1 MIWRWSW
8 DVNALI
14 TIVIFW
20 IVGMALLF
28 MVPRNR
34 KPSSATAW
42 LLLMYVIPLFG
53 LIIFF
58 LIGSPKLSKR
68 RRAMQHTMNDT
79 ITEAVA
85 EAQSRDKFDSLLEP
99 PIPPRYEP
107 FVKLNTN
114 LGGLPAF
121 DGNAVE
127 LLPDYLANLECI
139 AQEIDRAQRFVHME
153 YFTLSRDED
162 TQSVFAA
169 MERAHQRGVKVRVL
183 LDHLGSRPYPEF
195 KKMRKWFAE
204 AGIEYH
210 LSLPLH
216 FFGSR

>member
-8 DVNALI
+8 DVDVLI

-20 IVGMALLF
+20 IVGIVLLF
-28 MVPRNR
+28 IVPRNR

-42 LLLMYVIPLFG
+42 LLLMYVIPLLG

-58 LIGSPKLSKR
+58 LISSPKLSKR
-68 RRAMQHTMNDT
+68 RRAMQSTMNDT
-79 ITEAVA
+79 IVKAVA
-85 EAQSRDKFDSLLEP
+85 EAQSHDEFDSLLAP

-107 FVKLNTN
+107 FLKLNTH
-114 LGGLPAF
+114 LGVLPAF

-139 AQEIDRAQRFVHME
+139 AQEIDRDQRLFHIE

-162 TQSVFAA
+162 TESVFAA
-169 MERAHQRGVKVRVL
+169 MERAHQRGVRSEEHTSELQSHLNLVCRL
-183 LDHLGSRPYPEF
+183 LLE
-195 KKMRKWFAE
+195 KKNESNTMSWWCYA
-204 AGIEYH
+204 
-210 LSLPLH
+210 
-216 FFGSR
+216 